1 MRSSHLLFSAEVNPP
16 CPNSVIEALACGL
29 PVIGFNTGSLSEII
43 QGDAGRLVPYGAN
56 EWKLE
61 KPDIPSLASAAVDV
75 LEDQPHFR
83 NSARKQAESIF
94 SLDKM
99 VDEYLKVLLG

>member
-1 MRSSHLLFSAEVNPP
+1 
-16 CPNSVIEALACGL
+16 
-29 PVIGFNTGSLSEII
+29 
-43 QGDAGRLVPYGAN
+43 
-56 EWKLE
+56 LE

-83 NSARKQAESIF
+83 NSARKRAESIF